1 MMSDDRYGD
10 IRDEQRIDVELEGE
24 LAAEISVRFEGDDL
38 EALLWA
44 MRELDIGPT
53 DEFARRAV
61 LSAIERQRM
70 RLNGAWGGD
79 PSSAAWADGPLIEPP
94 ARDMVTRTIGPDVQ
108 VARVATGPKASLQ
121 A

>member
-1 MMSDDRYGD
+1 MSDDRYGD

-24 LAAEISVRFEGDDL
+24 LAAEISVRFEGEDL

-70 RLNGAWGGD
+70 RLNGAWEGD
-79 PSSAAWADGPLIEPP
+79 PGSGTWADSPLIEPP

-108 VARVATGPKASLQ
+108 VAQVATGPKASLQ